1 MICAMGIVTI
11 SASYGT
17 ASAQVGPAVAR
28 ALHLPFVDRAIPQ
41 AVARALGV
49 PLSEAEEQDGKA
61 ATGMWRLISSI
72 AMVPD
77 LTGGEHLVYNK
88 VADERLFKEK
98 TEQVLRQVADGPG
111 GVILGRCAVLVLR
124 DRPDALHVRLDGP
137 IEERVTLL
145 SKVKD
150 LDRDEARKQI
160 ESTDRARK
168 AYAHSFYKCDLNDA
182 RHYQLVIDATAFPT
196 EDVTDMIVR
205 AARARGIHPVE

>member
-1 MICAMGIVTI
+1 MGIVTI

-17 ASAQVGPAVAR
+17 VSAQVGPAVAR

-49 PLSEAEEQDGKA
+49 PLAEAEEQDGKA

-98 TEQVLRQVADGPG
+98 TEQVLHQVADGPG
-111 GVILGRCAVLVLR
+111 GVILGRCGVLVLR
-124 DRPDALHVRLDGP
+124 DRVDALHVRLDGP
-137 IEERVTLL
+137 LEERVALL
-145 SKVKD
+145 SKVAA
-150 LDRDEARKQI
+150 LDEDEARRQI
-160 ESTDRARK
+160 ESTDRARQ
-168 AYAHSFYKCDLNDA
+168 AYAHSFYKANLDDA
-182 RHYQLVIDATAFPT
+182 RHYHLVIDATAFPT
-196 EDVTDMIVR
+196 DDVTEMIVQ
-205 AARARGIHPVE
+205 AARLRGIHPAE

>member
-1 MICAMGIVTI
+1 MGIVTI

-17 ASAQVGPAVAR
+17 VSTQVGPAVAK

-49 PLSEAEEQDGKA
+49 PLAEAEEQDGKA

-98 TEQVLRQVADGPG
+98 TEQVLMQVANGPG
-111 GVILGRCAVLVLR
+111 GVILGRCGVIVLR
-124 DRPDALHVRLDGP
+124 HRPDALHVRLDGP
-137 IEERVTLL
+137 LEQRVALIRKL
-145 SKVKD
+145 ADVD
-150 LDRDEARKQI
+150 DDEARRQI
-160 ESTDRARK
+160 ETTDRARK
-168 AYAHSFYKCDLNDA
+168 AYAHTFYKCNLDDA
-182 RHYQLVIDATAFPT
+182 RLYHLVIDATAFPT
-196 EDVTDMIVR
+196 DRVIDLILR
-205 AARARGIHPVE
+205 AAHARGISVPGAD